1 MYGIVYKA
9 LKQFVIETHNEH
21 LWDFISADSPVTFN
35 AELMEQPYNDDAT
48 HYLAS
53 RMAACTNIPIAEVL
67 YSFGRHIIKVTQQQ
81 FPGIMAERGATLK
94 DYLVNLPNYH
104 NRIMLIFP
112 ELTPPEF
119 KVSAITD
126 DSLLFHYYTS
136 TPGMKEFMRGYLT
149 ELAAVFNNKCT
160 IQHLFTGNDER
171 IEDVFKISF

>member
-9 LKQFVIETHNEH
+9 LKQFVLDNHDEQV
-21 LWDFISADSPVTFN
+21 WDAIKADSPIAFN

-48 HYLAS
+48 YYVADRLAS
-53 RMAACTNIPIAEVL
+53 QTRTPLAEVL
-67 YSFGRHIIKVTQQQ
+67 YNFGRYIIKVMQEQ

-119 KVSAITD
+119 KVSAVTD
-126 DSLLFHYYTS
+126 ESIQFHYYTN
-136 TPGMKEFMRGYLT
+136 TAGMKEFMRGYLT
-149 ELAAVFNNKCT
+149 ELGVVFHNKGA
-160 IQHLFTGNDER
+160 IEYLFTNNAVR
-171 IEDVFKISF
+171 IEEVFKISF